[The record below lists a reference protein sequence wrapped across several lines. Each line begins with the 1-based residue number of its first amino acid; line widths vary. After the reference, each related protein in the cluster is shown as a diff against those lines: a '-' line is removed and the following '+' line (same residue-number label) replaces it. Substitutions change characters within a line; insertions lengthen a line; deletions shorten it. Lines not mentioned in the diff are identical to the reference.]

1 MRWIAVGLV
10 LVMGCAAGAEMRPRG
25 RRNAVRIDALEKQIA
40 SQSSDARTKELE
52 AEVHALET
60 RVRALEVQL
69 YRLSQQPV
77 TAAPTTPS
85 APVPEAP

>member
-40 SQSSDARTKELE
+40 SQPSDARTKALEEKVLELE
-52 AEVHALET
+52 ERIGVMTIQIE
-60 RVRALEVQL
+60 
-69 YRLSQQPV
+69 RLSQQPV
-77 TAAPTTPS
+77 TAAPPS
-85 APVPEAP
+85 LPPPSP